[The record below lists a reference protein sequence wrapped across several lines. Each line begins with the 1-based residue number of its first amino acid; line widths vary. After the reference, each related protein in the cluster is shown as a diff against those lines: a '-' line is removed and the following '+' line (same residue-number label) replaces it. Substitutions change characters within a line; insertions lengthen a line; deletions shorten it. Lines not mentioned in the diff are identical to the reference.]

1 VKVLVTGGA
10 GFVGSNLIKSLVAD
24 SVEVYSL
31 DNYFTG
37 DPSNHTPGAVYIT
50 GSTEDIHKNIDFT
63 PDIVYHFGEYSR
75 ISTSFE
81 DIEKVWDYNVRG
93 TSEVIKFCLSR
104 GSKLIYSASS
114 TKFGDNGDNRYASPY
129 AFYKSSNT
137 ELIKSYNAWFG
148 LEYAICYF
156 YNVYGA
162 GQISKGKYATVIG
175 IFEDKFSKNHALP
188 VVLPGTQKRDFTH
201 VNDVVSGLK
210 LLSNSSVSGD
220 GYCFGTGK
228 SHTILDVAEMFGS
241 EIQYLPP
248 RLGERMDTSIDLSKS
263 NNIGWRPS
271 IILKDYIKEKTD
283 GKT

>member
-1 VKVLVTGGA
+1 MKILVTGGA
-10 GFVGSNLIKSLVAD
+10 GFVGSNLIKSLVKD
-24 SVEVYSL
+24 NVEVYSL

-81 DIEKVWDYNVRG
+81 DIDKVWSYNVRG
-93 TSEVIKFCLSR
+93 TSEVIKFCQAR

-137 ELIKSYNAWFG
+137 ELIRSYHTWFG

-175 IFEDKFSKNHALP
+175 IFEDKFSKKDALP

-201 VNDVVSGLK
+201 VSDVISGLK
-210 LLSNSSVSGD
+210 LLAAPSISGD
-220 GYCFGTGK
+220 GYCFGTGR
-228 SHTILDVAEMFGS
+228 SHTILDVARMFNS
-241 EIQYLPP
+241 ETQYLPP

-263 NNIGWRPS
+263 NSIGWES
-271 IILKDYIKEKTD
+271 SVNLEEYIKEKINE
-283 GKT
+283 